1 MKRAF
6 LLMVSLVALGV
17 AVQAATASA
26 QGHSALER
34 NKALGE
40 RFHLEVIQ
48 GQKLDLVEELF
59 AADAAIHNGRRE
71 FVGPEGAKQI
81 AVGDAQAFP
90 GGMTFV
96 HANSMAEGNL
106 VAFRWTMTAVSADGD
121 TSVFEGLDL
130 LRIEN
135 GKIAEL
141 WIEYHSVG
149 GR

>member
-6 LLMVSLVALGV
+6 FLVVSLVLLGV
-17 AVQAATASA
+17 AMQAATAAA

-34 NKALGE
+34 NKVLAD
-40 RFHLEVIQ
+40 RFHKEVIQ
-48 GQKLDLVEELF
+48 GQNLDLVEELF
-59 AADAAIHNGRRE
+59 AADAKIHNGPRE
-71 FVGPEGAKQI
+71 FVGPEGAREI
-81 AVGDAQAFP
+81 AVSDAEFFP
-90 GGMTFV
+90 GGMTFD

-106 VAFRWTMTAVSADGD
+106 VAFRWKMTAVSAEGD
-121 TSVFEGLDL
+121 TSVFVGLDL

-141 WIEYHSVG
+141 WIEYHAVG